1 MNYINYKFSSSL
13 GTETIDE
20 TETRK
25 EAKYLVSEYQLSDPY
40 GNYWISQRP
49 CKAWTENN
57 LNQQI

>member
-25 EAKYLVSEYQLSDPY
+25 EAKYLVSEYQSSDPY
-40 GNYWISQRP
+40 GNYWISQKP
-49 CKAWTENN
+49 CKAWIENN
-57 LNQQI
+57 LNQIK

>member
-20 TETRK
+20 TETYK
-25 EAKYLVSEYQLSDPY
+25 NAKYLVSEYQLSDPY

-49 CKAWTENN
+49 CKSWT
-57 LNQQI
+57 QID